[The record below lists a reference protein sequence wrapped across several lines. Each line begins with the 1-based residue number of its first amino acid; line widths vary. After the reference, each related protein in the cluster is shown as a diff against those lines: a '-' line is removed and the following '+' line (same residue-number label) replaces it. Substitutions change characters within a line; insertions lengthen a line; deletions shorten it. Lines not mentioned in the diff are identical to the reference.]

1 MFGPSG
7 LPESASALCTQASLR
22 ISFRTRRNYLETFLP
37 GSDSSIRAMGG
48 WATAELGLTRRNE
61 KHVRLAL
68 SIPNAILS
76 PSATETET
84 AMPIIFDNDIDVVT
98 FGSELR
104 LPLCYAEIKEY
115 TLGDRRL
122 LTVGRGEDI
131 FIGISL
137 ALSAGNEAQVFF
149 STLSDAELATRYPAL
164 AHIIGRI
171 QRLEIAEVI
180 DVVGAAAVV

>member
-1 MFGPSG
+1 
-7 LPESASALCTQASLR
+7 
-22 ISFRTRRNYLETFLP
+22 
-37 GSDSSIRAMGG
+37 MGG

-76 PSATETET
+76 LSATETET